1 MNNKTLDLLLA
12 ADKSKF
18 KRKTKEIEIPRLSEA
33 LGEEVIF
40 TCNSLTATEYSY
52 IQEEMEVDA
61 NGNISTND
69 MQVMS
74 VVKSVK
80 ELSSKQLMEAFGA
93 VTPKDL
99 AEKLLLP
106 GEISNI
112 AGEVLELSGF
122 RDDAIREVVTEV
134 KN

>member
-1 MNNKTLDLLLA
+1 MNKKTIDLLLG
-12 ADKSKF
+12 ADKDKF
-18 KRKTKEIEIPRLSEA
+18 KRKTKEIEIPRLSEV
-33 LGEEVIF
+33 LGEPVIL
-40 TCNSLTATEYSY
+40 TCSSLTPTEYSY
-52 IQEEMEVDA
+52 IQEELEVDA
-61 NGNISTND
+61 DGNISTND

-74 VVKSVK
+74 VIKSVK
-80 ELSSKQLMEAFGA
+80 ELSSKELMGAFGA

-106 GEISNI
+106 GEISSI
-112 AGEVLELSGF
+112 ASEVLELSGF